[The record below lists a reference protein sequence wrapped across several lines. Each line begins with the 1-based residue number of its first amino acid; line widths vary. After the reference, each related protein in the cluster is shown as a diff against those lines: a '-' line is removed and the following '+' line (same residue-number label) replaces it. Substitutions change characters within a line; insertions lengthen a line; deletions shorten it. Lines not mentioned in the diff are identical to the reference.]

1 MDSRPRS
8 HEARRECALRYFARV
23 AARGA
28 GYELR
33 GVRGWAHPDDM
44 QREQS
49 GYRWSELLGIMAAS
63 GQLDRELAS
72 PPEAKSP
79 SYVYRITERGLCE
92 ASALLATPLPPIP
105 APRPPDAALRVYVR
119 PGGRWALDAL
129 REAYRRGPKPHR
141 MKGEPGWL
149 TPMELREPVA
159 AWNRL
164 HGEVCA
170 YRVIQDTDTV
180 ALIAAGLIEK
190 THVQLA
196 WGRDKPVVMYR
207 ATEAG
212 RTAELL
218 EWYEPERASSEAG
231 EREQ

>member
-1 MDSRPRS
+1 M
-8 HEARRECALRYFARV
+8 RYFAEL
-23 AARGA
+23 AARRA

-44 QREQS
+44 QREQG
-49 GYRWSELLGIMAAS
+49 GYRRSELLGIMAAS
-63 GQLDRELAS
+63 GQLDRERAG
-72 PPEAKSP
+72 PPQAKSP
-79 SYVYRITERGLCE
+79 SYVYRIAERGLQE
-92 ASALLATPLPPIP
+92 ARALLASSLPPIP
-105 APRPPDAALRVYVR
+105 APGPPERTMRIYVR

-129 REAYRRGPKPHR
+129 REAYRRGPRRHR
-141 MKGEPGWL
+141 MNGEPGWL
-149 TPMELREPVA
+149 TPAELREPVA

-170 YRVIQDTDTV
+170 YRVIHDTDTV

-190 THVQLA
+190 AHVTLA

-207 ATEAG
+207 ATESG

-218 EWYEPERASSEAG
+218 EWHEPERAGGAAD
-231 EREQ
+231 EREP